1 MISTKAMT
9 PRIIQKKMYLLWL
22 ACAAILVSPA
32 YSQTDQASIITI
44 RKYVQELAIAASTEQ
59 IAAQDE
65 VKNLEASVKHLE
77 ANLKSIADKNE
88 KVRLNSE
95 LENTKNNLSS
105 AQSLLKNKIVASR
118 KLRNLLSLND
128 AKLLA
133 EVRKLNLMPPGQFT
147 PSSSLNNAE
156 TLASEKAPGTPDS
169 INPVSK
175 NQMLKPDESFE
186 KNNSATRNQSLSPEC
201 SFQVVGDRKKTAL
214 EPEIL
219 FTYTPEELKKHLKG
233 IPYSKGL
240 AFIARE
246 PGYILLQLNMEIAS
260 EQALDYYG
268 NLSKSFIT
276 IKLVN
281 GKEVRLINSG
291 FDSGKIDRFKKVSII
306 SGIFNIDKPSE
317 KILMSSEVDTIKLNL
332 ISGFEIYTIYNVD
345 FFTRQLSCI
354 NSLK

>member
-1 MISTKAMT
+1 MISTQAMT
-9 PRIIQKKMYLLWL
+9 PRIIQKRMYLLWMACMATL
-22 ACAAILVSPA
+22 ASPL
-32 YSQTDQASIITI
+32 YSQSDQESIFTF
-44 RKYVQELAIAASTEQ
+44 RKYIQELAIAASAEQ

-65 VKNLEASVKHLE
+65 VKNIEASAKQLE
-77 ANLKSIADKNE
+77 SHLKSITDKNE
-88 KVRLNSE
+88 KVRLNTD
-95 LENTKNNLSS
+95 LEKTKHNLSS
-105 AQSLLKNKIVASR
+105 AQSLLKNKIAASR
-118 KLRNLLSLND
+118 KFKNLLSLND
-128 AKLLA
+128 TKFLA
-133 EVRKLNLMPPGQFT
+133 EVRKQNLMPPGPAT
-147 PSSSLNNAE
+147 PSASLKPTE
-156 TLASEKAPGTPDS
+156 TITTKKVSVKSDS
-169 INPVSK
+169 IIPVST
-175 NQMLKPDESFE
+175 NQIHKPDESPE
-186 KNNSATRNQSLSPEC
+186 KNITPPRNESPEAEC
-201 SFQVVGDRKKTAL
+201 IFQVIGDRKKTAM

-233 IPYSKGL
+233 IPYSKGW

-291 FDSGKIDRFKKVSII
+291 YDSGKIDRFKKVSII
-306 SGIFNIDKPSE
+306 SGIFNIDKPAE